1 MAGLLDFSRLTFTSW
16 LCQYF
21 PSLGSQVLLFAAK
34 RSVLSRES
42 GRGRCL
48 VSSIEQSAHQ
58 PTRGVTPVKPKGGI
72 GMWKMQKFILAT
84 NCPSH
89 HLACQPKALVYK
101 AQFPA
106 YLRHPCHPSGL
117 DKCTF
122 AGTFT
127 KQLCLP
133 GPHLVC
139 LRNGD
144 ALALFSGG

>member
-1 MAGLLDFSRLTFTSW
+1 MENAEISTGNQLPK
-16 LCQYF
+16 
-21 PSLGSQVLLFAAK
+21 PSP
-34 RSVLSRES
+34 
-42 GRGRCL
+42 CL
-48 VSSIEQSAHQ
+48 PAQGFLI
-58 PTRGVTPVKPKGGI
+58 
-72 GMWKMQKFILAT
+72 
-84 NCPSH
+84 
-89 HLACQPKALVYK
+89 YK

-144 ALALFSGG
+144 ALAWFSGG